1 MASSKRLLFA
11 VVAFL
16 GIIAVGTTGYVII
29 EGWDIFDAVYMTVIT
44 ITTVGYQEV
53 HALSTYGRIFTI
65 FLVIGGVGG
74 ALYTLTAI
82 VEFVLEGNIGTTL
95 GRRQMNNR
103 IAGLRDH
110 FIICG
115 YGRVGQEIA
124 RILAEQEV
132 PFVVVDKDKEA
143 ISRADQD
150 GRLYVQADAANEN
163 ALTQAGIEHA
173 KGLIVALGND
183 ADSTYV
189 TLSAHQ
195 LKKDLFIEA
204 RASTAEA
211 ESKLKHAGATRVVS
225 PYSTGARRMAM
236 LALRPEVADFIDVV
250 SHRDHDLGIEIISL
264 VEGTS
269 YIGRKVSDLHN
280 ETGITVLAITRE
292 GGKLV
297 ANPDAREVMDKGD
310 HLIVLGTNAQL
321 KTLGQTCGRC
331 QVG

>member
-1 MASSKRLLFA
+1 MASPKRLLIA
-11 VVAFL
+11 VLAFL
-16 GIIAVGTTGYVII
+16 SIMAAGTVGYVLI
-29 EGWDIFDAVYMTVIT
+29 EGWDVFDSLYMTVIT

-53 HALSTYGRIFTI
+53 HALSTAGRIFTI
-65 FLVIGGVGG
+65 FLVVGGVGG

-124 RILAEQEV
+124 RIMAEDGV
-132 PFVVVDKDKEA
+132 PFIVVDKDKDA
-143 ISRADQD
+143 IAQADMD
-150 GRLYVQADAANEN
+150 DRLYLQADAATEVT
-163 ALTQAGIEHA
+163 LKQSGIEYA

-189 TLSAHQ
+189 TLSARQ

-211 ESKLKHAGATRVVS
+211 EAKLKSAGATRVVS

-236 LALRPEVADFIDVV
+236 LALRPDVADFIDIV
-250 SHRDHDLGIEIISL
+250 SYRGHALGIEIIKL
-264 VEGTS
+264 IEGS
-269 YIGRKVSDLHN
+269 NFIGRRVSDMHG
-280 ETGITVLAITRE
+280 ETGTTVLAITRE

-297 ANPDAREVMDKGD
+297 ANPGPGELIDKD
-310 HLIVLGTNAQL
+310 DRLIVLGTREQM
-321 KTLGQTCGRC
+321 KKLGESCERC
-331 QVG
+331 QIG